1 MSSRREKGTGNVYQ
15 RENGSWVGRV
25 DIGRKSDG
33 SRKIKYFS
41 GKTEAQVRKKIRE
54 YNKLSNNYEPEKI
67 TVEEYA
73 WAWLKR
79 YKANTIRGSSYD
91 RLENALSERLVC
103 GECGTLYR
111 RCTWAKKERSEWY
124 GVVSATWIMEQ
135 NTATTRQAW
144 RKSRCS
150 ELFWRPSIR

>member
-54 YNKLSNNYEPEKI
+54 YNKLSNNYEPEK
-67 TVEEYA
+67 
-73 WAWLKR
+73 
-79 YKANTIRGSSYD
+79 
-91 RLENALSERLVC
+91 
-103 GECGTLYR
+103 
-111 RCTWAKKERSEWY
+111 
-124 GVVSATWIMEQ
+124 
-135 NTATTRQAW
+135 
-144 RKSRCS
+144 
-150 ELFWRPSIR
+150 